1 MIRINLL
8 GVERTKTRK
17 LPTFTIQ
24 AQQLTIACS
33 LVLVASAAGVGWWF
47 WTLRQT
53 AAQVETDIATAQQE
67 QLRLQSVLAEVRQF
81 ESRREQLQQR
91 VQLIEQLRAG
101 QTLPVQLLDHVS
113 RSVPEMLWLVDM
125 EQKGDVLTIQ
135 GRANTLPAV
144 SDFVANLGESPIL
157 TKPLDLAD
165 TQVETL
171 QAIQGQPGIE
181 LYKFTVKASI
191 DPAAAAKVQPA
202 TPGGAPAAP
211 GGGGGGA
218 AAR

>member
-33 LVLVASAAGVGWWF
+33 LILVASLAGVGWWY
-47 WTLRQT
+47 WTLKQN

-67 QLRLQSVLAEVRQF
+67 QQRLQSVLAEVRQF
-81 ESRREQLQQR
+81 EGRRSQLQQR

-113 RSVPEMLWLVDM
+113 RSVPEMLWLTDM
-125 EQKGDVLTIQ
+125 DQKGDALTIQ
-135 GRANTLPAV
+135 GRCNTLIAAA
-144 SDFVANLGESPIL
+144 DFVTNLGSSNVL
-157 TKPLDLAD
+157 TKPIELD
-165 TQVETL
+165 TQVEVL
-171 QAIQGQPGIE
+171 QASQAQPGVE
-181 LYKFTVKASI
+181 LYKFTVRAKV
-191 DPAAAAKVQPA
+191 DTAAAAKTGTKPVS
-202 TPGGAPAAP
+202 APVA

-218 AAR
+218 ALR

>member
-33 LVLVASAAGVGWWF
+33 LILVASFAGIGYWW
-47 WTLRQT
+47 WTLRQS

-67 QLRLQSVLAEVRQF
+67 QQRLQSVLAEVKQF
-81 ESRREQLQQR
+81 EARRSQLQQR

-101 QTLPVQLLDHVS
+101 QTLPVQLLDQIS
-113 RSVPEMLWLVDM
+113 RSVPDMLWLTDM
-125 EQKGDVLTIQ
+125 EQKGDALTIQ
-135 GRANTLPAV
+135 GRANTLVAAA
-144 SDFVANLGESPIL
+144 DFVSNLERTGLL
-157 TKPLDLAD
+157 TRPLDME
-165 TQVETL
+165 TQVEAL
-171 QAIQGQPGIE
+171 QSGTGQPTLEI
-181 LYKFTVKASI
+181 YKFTVRASVDRAAATKNETKAATP
-191 DPAAAAKVQPA
+191 PAA
-202 TPGGAPAAP
+202 